1 MKITFPHIGDAH
13 LIGRIFF
20 AEIGIDIVTPP
31 ANTQKSLETGSGI
44 SPDEICLPFK
54 LMIANLMEAYKLG
67 ADTVIMPATMGPCRL
82 GEYGELLKSILD
94 RKGYPF
100 QWVLLDSPYAIGKRE
115 LIRRLA
121 CIVSES
127 SKRLPGILRALL
139 GTYNIV
145 KNFEFLQRRAYI
157 LGGYEVQKGES
168 KKIVTSCRRQLS
180 EAGSI
185 KDAQKIIRKHL
196 YLLEKVLV
204 DFGKKPLHL
213 MLTGEIYSMIE
224 PFANHHIEEMLMD
237 MGVSFE
243 KKVTLGWWLNRTIVD
258 PFQLKKTFK
267 RNNNYLDYE
276 IGGYAKETVE
286 EGCICCKKAYD
297 GVIQLFPVGCMPEI
311 VAKAVFSKMMKEQ
324 KLSILTVIY
333 DEMGGEAGYVTRIE
347 AFIDMLNR
355 KKRMEASKGGCSA
368 RVASPPFCPKLAWI
382 GKTDSSER
390 SESEAKAVEGNHGFP
405 SGSGEA
411 TKRGEANVLSG
422 H

>member
-20 AEIGIDIVTPP
+20 SEIGIDIISPP
-31 ANTQKSLETGSGI
+31 GNNQKSLETGGAI

-54 LMIANLMEAYKLG
+54 LMIANLIDAYKLG

-94 RKGYPF
+94 KKGYPF

-115 LIRRLA
+115 LLRRLA

-127 SKRLPGILRALL
+127 RKRLLGILWALL

-145 KNFEFLQRRAYI
+145 KNFEFLERRAHI
-157 LGGYEVQKGES
+157 LCGYEVQKGES
-168 KKIVTSCRRQLS
+168 KRILTSCRRELNQAS
-180 EAGSI
+180 SI

-196 YLLEKVLV
+196 YSLEKILV
-204 DFGKKPLHL
+204 NFGKKPLHL

-237 MGVSFE
+237 MEISFE
-243 KKVTLGWWLNRTIVD
+243 KKVTLGWWMNRTILD
-258 PFQLKKTFK
+258 PFQLKQTFA

-286 EGCICCKKAYD
+286 EGCICCRKGYD

-311 VAKAVFSKMMKEQ
+311 VAKAVFSKMMKE
-324 KLSILTVIY
+324 KKISVLTVIY
-333 DEMGGEAGYVTRIE
+333 DEMGGEAGYITRIE
-347 AFIDMLNR
+347 AFVDMLSR
-355 KKRMEASKGGCSA
+355 KKRMESKQMEE
-368 RVASPPFCPKLAWI
+368 
-382 GKTDSSER
+382 DSSR
-390 SESEAKAVEGNHGFP
+390 RH
-405 SGSGEA
+405 
-411 TKRGEANVLSG
+411 RGIINVLSG